1 MDSPYDAF
9 QLELTAF
16 QVELD
21 ELYQVQVSVFQIDPP
36 FPEKNPIYSQKT
48 TKNPK
53 NF

>member
-1 MDSPYDAF
+1 MDSPYNAF
-9 QLELTAF
+9 QLKFTTF

-21 ELYQVQVSVFQIDPP
+21 KLYQVRESVFQIDPL

-48 TKNPK
+48 IENPK